1 MQDRCMRELRLTSL
15 SGWCGRLDQ
24 KVNGHEL
31 TILTGLAGKAGI
43 ARDESRPP
51 FRRTTLPRS
60 GLPRIFSRLGKKR
73 AAEYVRQKLP
83 RRKSTRS
90 GDLGEILGSEYI
102 EEATDYEVAVN
113 RLRWKD
119 HREMAMRGDDVIAIK
134 LAAGSKPHFLKG
146 EIKSRATLSGPV
158 IMEARKALRK
168 SNSRPSPHALSFIA
182 DRLHGEGETALADA
196 IDDAQLKEGIA
207 LSQVAHLLFTFSGND
222 PLQLLEKHL
231 QKYTGKVH
239 QIAVGL
245 HVANHQRFIRDVY
258 DKVIRGG

>member
-1 MQDRCMRELRLTSL
+1 MTPL

-43 ARDESRPP
+43 ARDELAAAVPAHYAAEE
-51 FRRTTLPRS
+51 
-60 GLPRIFSRLGKKR
+60 RIARILSRLGKKR